1 MKKLFYYTNK
11 EQLGMCFII
20 HKKIEMNINIIQDN
34 NITTFMNSTM
44 SFDNKLSIY
53 IPRLFGRC
61 DKDVIIERFKS
72 SNIGTINRVDLVEKK
87 NNNGITCYMAFLH
100 FDSWEDNEITRNI
113 QSKILVERTGAR
125 LVYNEPYYWILLK
138 NNKPLTNNE
147 ALLQERVVS
156 LQERVTALEKQTEN
170 LAQWGKWFYYFIEL
184 HEVLLAPLWCHAVNN
199 GMEEDPLWMQND
211 ETETQPTMEQ
221 ISQQTNIVAD
231 EDDLSSIF
239 TVETNRY
246 DTDDDTYDEPPLLE
260 PTNRYPESN
269 NIDSSLI
276 VDLTREF

>member
-1 MKKLFYYTNK
+1 
-11 EQLGMCFII
+11 
-20 HKKIEMNINIIQDN
+20 
-34 NITTFMNSTM
+34 M

-87 NNNGITCYMAFLH
+87 NNNGLTYYMAFLH
-100 FDSWEDNEITRNI
+100 FDSWKDNETTRNI
-113 QSKILVERTGAR
+113 QTKILVEQTGAR

-147 ALLQERVVS
+147 ALLQERVVA
-156 LQERVTALEKQTEN
+156 LQERVTTLEKQSEN
-170 LAQWGKWFYYFIEL
+170 LAQWGKWFHYFIQL

-199 GMEEDPLWMQND
+199 GMEEYPEWMND
-211 ETETQPTMEQ
+211 ETQTIQPTMEQ
-221 ISQQTNIVAD
+221 ISQQTNIIAD
-231 EDDLSSIF
+231 EDDLSSVF

-246 DTDDDTYDEPPLLE
+246 DTDDDTYDDIYDEPPPLE
-260 PTNRYPESN
+260 PINRYPESN

-276 VDLTREF
+276 VDLTREL